1 MPATATR
8 TRRRT
13 PAQAPDAEETA
24 ARLLRSSDKFTLD
37 PDTDIRWDD
46 KDADGLAEWYAPP
59 ELLTLYGTPV
69 WDGMSHQQRIEL
81 SRHEMCSIAATGI
94 WFEVILLRMLG
105 RHVYDSDM
113 LSDHCGY
120 VLTEVADECRH
131 SQMFARMIKELGVEF
146 HAPSRRTHELG
157 RLMSTPLIDDAIAMG
172 GTLYVEAVLDRM
184 QRRAMDD
191 DRVVPLVRDVSR
203 VHVID
208 EARHMRLAA
217 TMLQRD
223 VEAGMG
229 PVRRN
234 WLKLALPLIA
244 WTATE
249 ELVGPSVYRAVGL
262 DPRAAMAARREN
274 PDWLRTRRPGDPPFF
289 LPLGG
294 GHHGA
299 DVPGARPA
307 GGHRRYGVA
316 RDGARRPLISRRA
329 ARPRP

>member
-1 MPATATR
+1 MSATATPKV
-8 TRRRT
+8 RRRT
-13 PAQAPDAEETA
+13 PDRAPDAEETA
-24 ARLLRSSDKFTLD
+24 ARLLRSSEKLTLD
-37 PDTDIRWDD
+37 PDTDIRWEQRDPTP
-46 KDADGLAEWYAPP
+46 DAPWFAPP
-59 ELLTLYGTPV
+59 ELLTLYGTDL
-69 WDGMSHQQRIEL
+69 WDTMSVNQRIEL

-105 RHVYDSDM
+105 RHVYDGDM
-113 LSDHCGY
+113 LSEHSSY

-146 HAPSRRTHELG
+146 HAPSSRSHELG
-157 RLMSTPLIDDAIAMG
+157 RLMSTPVMDDAIAMG

-191 DRVVPLVRDVSR
+191 ERVVPLVRDVSR

-262 DPRAAMAARREN
+262 RPSEAIAARRDN
-274 PDWLRTRRPGDPPFF
+274 PNWLRTRRWAADTTVQTFRE
-289 LPLGG
+289 LGLLEGIG
-294 GHHGA
+294 G
-299 DVPGARPA
+299 PA
-307 GGHRRYGVA
+307 WRATGLVA
-316 RDGARRPLISRRA
+316 R
-329 ARPRP
+329 

>member
-1 MPATATR
+1 MSAATAPR
-8 TRRRT
+8 LRRRT
-13 PAQAPDAEETA
+13 PDRAPDPERTA
-24 ARLLRSSDKFTLD
+24 ARLLRSSEKFTLD
-37 PDTDIRWDD
+37 PDTDIRWEQCESTDE
-46 KDADGLAEWYAPP
+46 APWFAPP
-59 ELLTLYGTPV
+59 ELLTLYGTPL
-69 WDGMSHQQRIEL
+69 WGRMSHEQRVEL

-131 SQMFARMIKELGVEF
+131 SQMFARMITELGSEF

-157 RLMSTPLIDDAIAMG
+157 RLMATPVMDDAIAMG
-172 GTLYVEAVLDRM
+172 GTLYVEAILDRM
-184 QRRAMDD
+184 QRVAMDD

-203 VHVID
+203 VHVVD

-262 DPRAAMAARREN
+262 SASEAMAARRDN
-274 PDWLRTRRPGDPPFF
+274 PDWQRTRRWAADTTVQTFRE
-289 LPLGG
+289 LGLLEGVG
-294 GHHGA
+294 G
-299 DVPGARPA
+299 PA
-307 GGHRRYGVA
+307 WRATGLVA
-316 RDGARRPLISRRA
+316 R
-329 ARPRP
+329 

>member
-13 PAQAPDAEETA
+13 PDRAPDAEETA
-24 ARLLRSSDKFTLD
+24 ARLLRSSAKFTLD
-37 PDTDIRWDD
+37 PDTDIRWEQ
-46 KDADGLAEWYAPP
+46 KDADGAVQWYAPP
-59 ELLTLYGTPV
+59 ELLTLYGTPL
-69 WDGMSHQQRIEL
+69 WDRMSHEQRIEL

-94 WFEVILLRMLG
+94 WFEVILMRMLG
-105 RHVYDSDM
+105 RHVYDSDL
-113 LSDHCGY
+113 LSDHSNY

-157 RLMSTPLIDDAIAMG
+157 RLMSTPLMTDAIAMG
-172 GTLYVEAVLDRM
+172 GTLYVEAILDRM

-191 DRVVPLVRDVSR
+191 ERVVPVVRDVSR
-203 VHVID
+203 VHVVD

-229 PVRRN
+229 FVQRN

-262 DPRAAMAARREN
+262 SASEAMAAREDNPNWQRTKRWAADTTVQTFRE
-274 PDWLRTRRPGDPPFF
+274 
-289 LPLGG
+289 LGLLEGVG
-294 GHHGA
+294 G
-299 DVPGARPA
+299 PA
-307 GGHRRYGVA
+307 WKAIGLVHR
-316 RDGARRPLISRRA
+316 
-329 ARPRP
+329 

>member
-1 MPATATR
+1 MSTATSTR

-13 PAQAPDAEETA
+13 PNRAPDAEQTA
-24 ARLLRSSDKFTLD
+24 ARLLRSSEKFTLD
-37 PDTDIRWDD
+37 PDVDIRWEQRESTP
-46 KDADGLAEWYAPP
+46 DAPWFAPP
-59 ELLTLYGTPV
+59 ELLTLYGTDL
-69 WDGMSHQQRIEL
+69 WDRMSHEQRVEL

-105 RHVYDSDM
+105 RHVYDGDM

-146 HAPSRRTHELG
+146 HAPSSRTHEFG
-157 RLMSTPLIDDAIAMG
+157 RLMSTPLMDDAIAMG
-172 GTLYVEAVLDRM
+172 GTLYVEAILDRM
-184 QRRAMDD
+184 QRVAMDD

-203 VHVID
+203 VHVVD

-229 PVRRN
+229 RVRAA
-234 WLKLALPLIA
+234 WLKAALPLIA

-262 DPRAAMAARREN
+262 PVDEAMAARNDN
-274 PDWLRTRRPGDPPFF
+274 PNWLRTRRWAADTTVQTFRELGLLEGFAG
-289 LPLGG
+289 PLWKATGL
-294 GHHGA
+294 
-299 DVPGARPA
+299 
-307 GGHRRYGVA
+307 VA
-316 RDGARRPLISRRA
+316 R
-329 ARPRP
+329 